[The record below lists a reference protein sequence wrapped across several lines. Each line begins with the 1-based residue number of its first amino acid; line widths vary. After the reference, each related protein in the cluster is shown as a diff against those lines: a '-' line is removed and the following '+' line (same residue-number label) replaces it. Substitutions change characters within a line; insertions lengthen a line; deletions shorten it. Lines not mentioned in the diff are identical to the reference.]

1 MSERL
6 ALAMQAKTEYP
17 ATERAVEAM
26 VNHLAAQW
34 AVCDDPAK
42 REALWFRVK
51 GLQDI
56 RDTLLAAAS
65 EADIEAY
72 VSELPKEFQP

>member
-6 ALAMQAKTEYP
+6 AMAMQAKTELP
-17 ATERAVEAM
+17 AVQRAVEAM

-34 AVCDDPAK
+34 AVCADPVQ
-42 REALWFRVK
+42 REVLWFRVK

-72 VSELPKEFQP
+72 VSELPKAFQP